1 MERKLLTGALAML
14 LLLLLGG
21 CTGNLF
27 MEIDRPEV
35 PSFADMQ
42 AKAVSDP
49 EEFLQDVDDYLDG
62 KAITEE
68 NADDVVTALKE
79 VYDPDSGT
87 APDSATEQ
95 EAALKIA
102 EISLLENEDSSDFVN
117 NVSGALSQVES
128 LDTEQDAVDMIN
140 SLVPDSVMNDPTAFT
155 EMINSLVTS
164 GESYLALGEGL
175 ETYDYSSD
183 YMEAGELGDTAQRA
197 AITVAVIA
205 VLDSFD
211 GTMGNLESGDTID
224 TGDIDTLY
232 DLVNGGSWDSINY
245 ADPTEIFGETPPL
258 EYAGLDDLL
267 GLANLS
273 L

>member
-1 MERKLLTGALAML
+1 
-14 LLLLLGG
+14 
-21 CTGNLF
+21 
-27 MEIDRPEV
+27 
-35 PSFADMQ
+35 
-42 AKAVSDP
+42 
-49 EEFLQDVDDYLDG
+49 
-62 KAITEE
+62 
-68 NADDVVTALKE
+68 
-79 VYDPDSGT
+79 
-87 APDSATEQ
+87 
-95 EAALKIA
+95 
-102 EISLLENEDSSDFVN
+102 
-117 NVSGALSQVES
+117 
-128 LDTEQDAVDMIN
+128 
-140 SLVPDSVMNDPTAFT
+140 
-155 EMINSLVTS
+155 MINSLVTS

>member
-205 VLDSFD
+205 VLDS
-211 GTMGNLESGDTID
+211 MNGDLGDPENID
-224 TGDIDTLY
+224 PVDIDTLY
-232 DLVNGGSWDSINY
+232 DLVQGESWNSIKY
-245 ADPTEIFGETPPL
+245 ADPTEIFGDTPPE
-258 EYAGLDDLL
+258 EYKGLDDLL

>member
-1 MERKLLTGALAML
+1 M
-14 LLLLLGG
+14 
-21 CTGNLF
+21 
-27 MEIDRPEV
+27 
-35 PSFADMQ
+35 
-42 AKAVSDP
+42 
-49 EEFLQDVDDYLDG
+49 
-62 KAITEE
+62 
-68 NADDVVTALKE
+68 VTALKE

-205 VLDSFD
+205 VLDSMDGDLGDPEKITGDNINDLYSLVKGTITWENITDATDPSIVFD
-211 GTMGNLESGDTID
+211 DTIVTD
-224 TGDIDTLY
+224 G
-232 DLVNGGSWDSINY
+232 
-245 ADPTEIFGETPPL
+245 
-258 EYAGLDDLL
+258 YAGLDDLL